1 MPRNSMSTIFLVLS
15 LILSSPLLSAAEPV
29 TVIFVNGIQ
38 NSRQEARDSGTKI
51 QQVLD
56 ASANHLDTR
65 REFNVLVKYNP
76 VGFTSDGSVACKK
89 CQIFDDRKELFIQK
103 TAEEHFASDFQKIIA
118 PHNLRIPIDKDAALR
133 IKIGFVDDLTPGGNS
148 LEWSLPGRT
157 PEVTDALMAPNG
169 VVVQDIVNTIKM
181 QVGPTILIGHS
192 QGNLLNNL
200 AFATLA
206 SEVGQE
212 IRTMLRVVNVA
223 NTTQFAVSGLSF
235 SHAKDAALFSSATD
249 FEDADLSLETLP
261 KQSFWLRNTPT
272 CVLLCDFSVLK
283 AAFGGVDR
291 TDGTLDHAFVETY
304 LSTTDLPVVLESQG
318 VSFTP
323 GKSSFVDRFEDFVY
337 TAAFSLE
344 EERDPPLPTSY
355 SITPIGTYRPT
366 GINDRG
372 DVVGQC
378 GDIACIR
385 LATDG
390 VWRSI
395 GTLGGN
401 SSRPY
406 AISSNGQ
413 VVGQSSTEPYVGLH
427 AFTYSGPPG
436 TPLTDLAPLL
446 VPVGTGHSEAVSI
459 SESGHIAGNVNR
471 FDGSQRAFLLYEG
484 QVEDLGNLPTHTSSL
499 VSRVNNF
506 GTVVGYAYTGAPITA
521 FIKPKGGP
529 MTTIAALAGMPSFA
543 TSINDAGVVV
553 GSHYPYGNPIDYISF
568 AYSMSTGAFT
578 EIKDGNLYALVTA
591 INNRGEIIGTKTSGT
606 FIYKNGIMTD
616 LNQLIPQDSGWWL
629 TGDGLN
635 NNLGQIVSSAV
646 LNGQSQ
652 YVILTPIPPL
662 AKVSAARW
670 VSK

>member
-169 VVVQDIVNTIKM
+169 AVVQDIVNTIKM

-323 GKSSFVDRFEDFVY
+323 GKTSFVDRFEDFVY

-390 VWRSI
+390 TWRTI
-395 GTLGGN
+395 GTLGGPTSIARGIN
-401 SSRPY
+401 NLG
-406 AISSNGQ
+406 I
-413 VVGQSSTEPYVGLH
+413 VVGQSSTDPNIGERAFRFSGIGLADITSEFVGAL
-427 AFTYSGPPG
+427 
-436 TPLTDLAPLL
+436 
-446 VPVGTGHSEAVSI
+446 PVSSSDAVSI
-459 SESGHIAGNVNR
+459 ADSGFVAGNVYLDNSGVIHAYLTR
-471 FDGSQRAFLLYEG
+471 DGVG
-484 QVEDLGNLPTHTSSL
+484 EDLGALPGRAFSFATK
-499 VSRVNNF
+499 VNNF
-506 GTVVGYAYTGAPITA
+506 GVVVGYSNTGGLMSA
-521 FIKPKGGP
+521 FIKFHDNSP
-529 MTTIAALAGMPSFA
+529 MTEIPPLAGILSFA
-543 TSINDAGVVV
+543 VGVNDAGIVI

-568 AYSMSTGAFT
+568 AYSTSTGAFT

-591 INNRGEIIGTKTSGT
+591 INNRGEIVGTKTSGT
-606 FIYKNGIMTD
+606 FIYKNGIMKD
-616 LNQLIPQDSGWWL
+616 LNQLIPPDSGWWL

-652 YVILTPIPPL
+652 YVLLTPV
-662 AKVSAARW
+662 ATAR
-670 VSK
+670 K